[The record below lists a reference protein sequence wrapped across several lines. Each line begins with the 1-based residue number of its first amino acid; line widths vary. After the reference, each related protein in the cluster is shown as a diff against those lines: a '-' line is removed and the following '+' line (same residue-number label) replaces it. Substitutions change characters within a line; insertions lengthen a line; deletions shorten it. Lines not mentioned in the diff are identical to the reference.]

1 MKKVF
6 SVIVATMA
14 LALSSLAVPPAV
26 LPLPA
31 AAYSYKSGLIETF
44 DSMQMSTKA
53 PMLNGQ
59 TLWSVFANGV
69 EYAQNLIVST
79 NDTWGGETKGFNAGT
94 GTDRML
100 AFGKTGGVAE
110 NSFLIAGFSNETGK
124 NLTEIELYYDLE
136 CCWIRTKSLPF
147 RSAELVASIS
157 TNGVTWSRLPALD
170 ATVSNTNANQALI
183 WLSDA
188 EMDRQSLAKRN
199 IGGIISLP
207 ETVMPIKPGQKFYIR
222 WATTTASS
230 CKNMTY
236 GIDNLR
242 TFTDSDNDGLSDT
255 KEASLGTNPN
265 KADSDGD
272 GMSDGDEIAYGTNP
286 LDSTSTFSVEMKS
299 APSQAPSTGENNTV
313 DFPAA
318 DGKYYT
324 LLFSESMTGTFTP
337 VPGSIRLTGK
347 KGERLYCIH
356 STETAVGFYKVLI
369 EAN

>member
-6 SVIVATMA
+6 SIIVVTT
-14 LALSSLAVPPAV
+14 ALSLSSFAVPPAV

-69 EYAQNLIVST
+69 EFAQNLIVST

-100 AFGKTGGVAE
+100 AFGKTGGMAE

-124 NLTEIELYYDLE
+124 DLTEIELYYDLE
-136 CCWIRTKSLPF
+136 CCWVRYTGSQQV
-147 RSAELVASIS
+147 RSASLLASIS
-157 TNGVTWSRLPALD
+157 TDGVTWNRLPALD
-170 ATVSNTNANQALI
+170 ATVSNTNANQALT

-188 EMDRQSLAKRN
+188 EMDRQSLSKRN
-199 IGGIISLP
+199 IGGIISLSG
-207 ETVMPIKPGQKFYIR
+207 TVPPIKPGQKFYIR
-222 WATTTASS
+222 WATDYVSS

-242 TFTDSDNDGLSDT
+242 TFVDCVPQLAVPPISGT
-255 KEASLGTNPN
+255 GTNTVSFT
-265 KADSDGD
+265 A
-272 GMSDGDEIAYGTNP
+272 
-286 LDSTSTFSVEMKS
+286 TS
-299 APSQAPSTGENNTV
+299 
-313 DFPAA
+313 
-318 DGKYYT
+318 GKYYT
-324 LLFSESMTGTFTP
+324 LLSSTSMTGTFTP
-337 VPGSIRLTGK
+337 VPGCVRLTETTGK
-347 KGERLYCIH
+347 LLSLSQTTDGDI
-356 STETAVGFYKVLI
+356 GFYKVLI
-369 EAN
+369 EDK